1 MYEIKLLYFLK
12 LILKKYIFADTENR
26 TQVSDL
32 QDQCI
37 NHYTIP
43 AYYII
48 TLSLNHFYLNVSID
62 FINPCLIFSIFGLL
76 TGLHIDKHCSK
87 VVFLFNKS
95 KSFLLKFT
103 SKTE

>member
-1 MYEIKLLYFLK
+1 MYFSNRKIFFKQFCLK
-12 LILKKYIFADTENR
+12 NIFADTENR

-48 TLSLNHFYLNVSID
+48 SLSLNHFINVFID
-62 FINPCLIFSIFGLL
+62 FINPCLILSIFGLL

-95 KSFLLKFT
+95 KSFLLKFI
-103 SKTE
+103 SNTE